1 VFRAKQHGLHL
12 TVKQLFQH
20 QTIAELAPVT
30 EQRQHVRATAEQ
42 GTVTGP
48 TQLTPIQHW
57 FFDQDF
63 AHPDHVNQS
72 LLIEADTDLTP
83 QQWQHIVR
91 ALLHHHDT
99 LRTRFL
105 REGDHWHAEIT
116 DVPHTLPWQEHDL
129 SAHPPTEHDDHVQ
142 RIADQIQ
149 SSIDISTA
157 PLLRAALF
165 TGSRAPGR
173 GSDTGSGLEGVER
186 ENRLLLVAHHLVVD
200 VVSWRIIL
208 EDL

>member
-30 EQRQHVRATAEQ
+30 EQRQSTHVRAEQ

-63 AHPDHVNQS
+63 THPDHVNQS

-83 QQWQHIVR
+83 QQWQQ
-91 ALLHHHDT
+91 ALQTLLHHHDA

-116 DVPHTLPWQEHDL
+116 NVPHTLPWQQHDL
-129 SAHPPTEHDDHVQ
+129 STHPPTEHRERMLDLARQAQTSMDVS
-142 RIADQIQ
+142 A
-149 SSIDISTA
+149 A
-157 PLLRAALF
+157 PLFRSVLF
-165 TGSRAPGR
+165 TGVQ
-173 GSDTGSGLEGVER
+173 DSGLEGVER